1 MYTKYLK
8 RPLDIIASLIGVI
21 LLSPIILLIA
31 LMLFVSNK
39 NNPFFLQPRGG
50 FKNSV
55 FNIIKFKTMNDKKDS
70 EGNLLSD
77 DKRVTKF
84 GKLLRKYSID
94 ELPQLI
100 NVLKGDMSLI
110 GPRPFHARYI
120 DLYSDRQKERHNVR
134 PGLTGWAQING
145 RNNITWKEKFELDL
159 YYVDNQSFKL
169 DVSIIIKTILKVLK
183 PTDVKISN
191 NTVATSFNGN
201 N

>member
-1 MYTKYLK
+1 MYLKYLK
-8 RPLDIIASLIGVI
+8 RPLDILASFFGL
-21 LLSPIILLIA
+21 LMLSPIILCIA
-31 LMLFVSNK
+31 LVLWVSNK
-39 NNPFFLQPRGG
+39 SNPFFLQPRGG
-50 FKNSV
+50 FKNTV
-55 FNIIKFKTMNDKKDS
+55 FNIIKFKTMNDKKDGQ
-70 EGNLLSD
+70 GNLLSD

-110 GPRPFHARYI
+110 GPRPFHARYLE
-120 DLYSDRQKERHNVR
+120 LYSDRQKERHNVR

-159 YYVDNQSFKL
+159 YYVDNQSINL
-169 DVSIIIKTILKVLK
+169 DVSILAKTVLKVIK
-183 PTDVKISN
+183 PTDVKISK

>member
-8 RPLDIIASLIGVI
+8 RPLDIIASLIGVL
-21 LLSPIILLIA
+21 LLSPIILVIA

-84 GKLLRKYSID
+84 GKFLRKYSID

-120 DLYSDRQKERHNVR
+120 DLYSDIQKERHNVR

>member
-1 MYTKYLK
+1 MYIKFLK
-8 RPLDIIASLIGVI
+8 RPLDIITSLIGVI
-21 LLSPIILLIA
+21 ILSPVILFIA
-31 LMLFVSNK
+31 LILFLINK
-39 NNPFFLQPRGG
+39 NNPFFVQPRGG

-55 FNIIKFKTMNDKKDS
+55 FNIIKFKTMNDKKD
-70 EGNLLSD
+70 EFGNLLSD
-77 DKRVTKF
+77 DQRVTKF

-120 DLYSDRQKERHNVR
+120 QLYSERQKERHNVR

-183 PTDVKISN
+183 PTDVKISK

>member
-1 MYTKYLK
+1 MYLKFLK
-8 RPLDIIASLIGVI
+8 RPLDILASLIGI
-21 LLSPIILLIA
+21 LLLSPIIIFISIVLLI
-31 LMLFVSNK
+31 SNK
-39 NNPFFLQPRGG
+39 TNPFFTQARGG
-50 FKNSV
+50 YKNSV
-55 FNIIKFKTMNDKKDS
+55 FNIIKFKTMNDKKDE

-84 GKLLRKYSID
+84 GKTLRKYSID

-145 RNNITWKEKFELDL
+145 RNNISWKEKFELDL
-159 YYVDNQSFKL
+159 HYVDNQSFKL
-169 DVSIIIKTILKVLK
+169 DVSILIKTILKVIK
-183 PTDVKISN
+183 PTDVKISK

>member
-8 RPLDIIASLIGVI
+8 RPLDIIASLIGVV
-21 LLSPIILLIA
+21 LLSPIILFIA
-31 LMLFVSNK
+31 LVLFLLNK

-50 FKNSV
+50 YKNTV

-120 DLYSDRQKERHNVR
+120 ELYSDRQKQRHNVR

-145 RNNITWKEKFELDL
+145 RNNITWAEKFELDL
-159 YYVDNQSFKL
+159 YYVENQSLKL
-169 DVSIIIKTILKVLK
+169 DLSIILKTIQKVLK
-183 PTDVKISN
+183 PTDVKISK

>member
-21 LLSPIILLIA
+21 LLLPIILCIA
-31 LMLFVSNK
+31 LVLFLLNK

-50 FKNSV
+50 YKNSV

-120 DLYSDRQKERHNVR
+120 ELYSDRQKQRHNVR

-145 RNNITWKEKFELDL
+145 RNNITWAEKFELDL
-159 YYVDNQSFKL
+159 YYVENQSFKL
-169 DVSIIIKTILKVLK
+169 DVSIIVKTIQKVLK
-183 PTDVKISN
+183 PTDVKISK

>member
-21 LLSPIILLIA
+21 LLSPVILFIA
-31 LMLFVSNK
+31 LMLFLLNK

-55 FNIIKFKTMNDKKDS
+55 FNIIKFKTMNDKKDKD
-70 EGNLLSD
+70 GNLLSD

-84 GKLLRKYSID
+84 GKLLRKYSVD

-159 YYVDNQSFKL
+159 YYVDNQSLKL
-169 DVSIIIKTILKVLK
+169 DVSIIIKTIQKVLK
-183 PTDVKISN
+183 PTDVKISK

>member
-1 MYTKYLK
+1 MYIKYLK
-8 RPLDIIASLIGVI
+8 RPLDIFASLIGVVV
-21 LLSPIILLIA
+21 LSPIIMGIA
-31 LMLFVSNK
+31 LALIVLNK
-39 NNPFFLQPRGG
+39 NNPFFVQPRGG

-55 FNIIKFKTMNDKKDS
+55 FNILKFKTMNDKKDDL
-70 EGNLLSD
+70 GNLLPD
-77 DKRVTKF
+77 NKRVTKF

-94 ELPQLI
+94 ELPQLM

-110 GPRPFHARYI
+110 GPRPFHARYL

-159 YYVDNQSFKL
+159 FYIDNQSFNL
-169 DVSIIIKTILKVLK
+169 DLTILTKTILKVVK
-183 PTDVKISN
+183 PTDVKVSK
-191 NTVATSFNGN
+191 NTVVTSFNGN

>member
-21 LLSPIILLIA
+21 VLSPIILLIA
-31 LMLFVSNK
+31 LILFLSNK
-39 NNPFFLQPRGG
+39 SNPFFLQPRGG
-50 FKNSV
+50 YKNSV
-55 FNIIKFKTMNDKKDS
+55 FNIIKFKTMNDKKDNQ
-70 EGNLLSD
+70 GNLLSD

-100 NVLKGDMSLI
+100 NVLKGNMSLI

-120 DLYSDRQKERHNVR
+120 ELYSDRQKQRHNVR

-145 RNNITWKEKFELDL
+145 RNNITWAEKFELDL
-159 YYVDNQSFKL
+159 YYVENQSFKL
-169 DVSIIIKTILKVLK
+169 DVSIIIKTIQKVLK
-183 PTDVKISN
+183 PTDVKISK

>member
-8 RPLDIIASLIGVI
+8 RPLDILASLIGVI
-21 LLSPIILLIA
+21 VLLPIILCIA
-31 LMLFVSNK
+31 LILFLLNK

-50 FKNSV
+50 YKNSV

-94 ELPQLI
+94 ELPQLL

-120 DLYSDRQKERHNVR
+120 QLYSDRQKQRHNVR

-145 RNNITWKEKFELDL
+145 RNNITWAEKFELDL

-169 DVSIIIKTILKVLK
+169 DVSIILKTIQKVLK
-183 PTDVKISN
+183 PTDVKISK

>member
-1 MYTKYLK
+1 MYLKYLK
-8 RPLDIIASLIGVI
+8 RPFDIIASLIGVV
-21 LLSPIILLIA
+21 LLSPIILFIA
-31 LMLFVSNK
+31 LILFLSNK
-39 NNPFFLQPRGG
+39 SNPFFLQPRGG
-50 FKNSV
+50 YKNSV
-55 FNIIKFKTMNDKKDS
+55 FNIIKFKTMNEKKDA
-70 EGNLLSD
+70 EGNLLPD

-84 GKLLRKYSID
+84 GKSLRKYSID

-145 RNNITWKEKFELDL
+145 RNNISWKEKFELDL

-169 DVSIIIKTILKVLK
+169 DVTILVNTVLKVLK
-183 PTDVKISN
+183 PTDVKISKN
-191 NTVATSFNGN
+191 STVTSFNGN

>member
-8 RPLDIIASLIGVI
+8 RPLDIIASLIGVL
-21 LLSPIILLIA
+21 LLSPIILVIA

-84 GKLLRKYSID
+84 GKFLRKYSID

>member
-1 MYTKYLK
+1 MYHTYLK
-8 RPLDIIASLIGVI
+8 RPLDIIASLFGML
-21 LLSPIILLIA
+21 LLSPIILFIA
-31 LMLFVSNK
+31 LILFLSNK

-50 FKNSV
+50 FKNAV
-55 FNIIKFKTMNDKKDS
+55 FKIIKFKTMNDKKDG
-70 EGNLLSD
+70 EGHLLPD
-77 DKRVTKF
+77 DKRVTEF

-110 GPRPFHARYI
+110 GPRPFHARYL

-159 YYVDNQSFKL
+159 FYVDNQGFKL
-169 DVSIIIKTILKVLK
+169 DFSILTKTISKVLK
-183 PTDVKISN
+183 PTDVKISK
-191 NTVATSFNGN
+191 NTVVTSFNGN

>member
-21 LLSPIILLIA
+21 LLSPIILFIA
-31 LMLFVSNK
+31 LILFLLNK

-55 FNIIKFKTMNDKKDS
+55 FNIIKFKTMNDKKDKD
-70 EGNLLSD
+70 GNLLSD

-84 GKLLRKYSID
+84 GKLLRKYSVD

-183 PTDVKISN
+183 PTDVKISK

>member
-1 MYTKYLK
+1 MYIKFLK

-21 LLSPIILLIA
+21 ILSPVILFIA
-31 LMLFVSNK
+31 LILFLINK
-39 NNPFFLQPRGG
+39 NNPFFVQPRGG

-55 FNIIKFKTMNDKKDS
+55 FNIIKFKTMNDKKD
-70 EGNLLSD
+70 EFGNLLSD
-77 DKRVTKF
+77 DQRVTKF

-120 DLYSDRQKERHNVR
+120 QLYSERQKERHNVR

-183 PTDVKISN
+183 PTDVKISK

>member
-21 LLSPIILLIA
+21 VLLPIILLIS
-31 LMLFVSNK
+31 LILFLSNK
-39 NNPFFLQPRGG
+39 SNPFFLQPRGG
-50 FKNSV
+50 YKNSV
-55 FNIIKFKTMNDKKDS
+55 FNIIKFKTMNDKKDNQ
-70 EGNLLSD
+70 GNLLSD

-120 DLYSDRQKERHNVR
+120 ELYSDRQKQRHNVR

-145 RNNITWKEKFELDL
+145 RNNITWAEKFELDL
-159 YYVDNQSFKL
+159 YYVENQSFKL
-169 DVSIIIKTILKVLK
+169 DVSIIIKTIQKVLK
-183 PTDVKISN
+183 PTDVKISK

>member
-1 MYTKYLK
+1 MYLKYLK
-8 RPLDIIASLIGVI
+8 RPLDIIASLIGV
-21 LLSPIILLIA
+21 LLLTPIILVIA
-31 LMLFVSNK
+31 LILLLQNK
-39 NNPFFLQPRGG
+39 SNPFFLQPRGG

-55 FNIIKFKTMNDKKDS
+55 FNIIKFKTMNDKKDDK
-70 EGNLLSD
+70 GNLLSD

-84 GKLLRKYSID
+84 GKKLRKYSID

-120 DLYSDRQKERHNVR
+120 ELYSDRQKQRHNVR

-145 RNNITWKEKFELDL
+145 RNNISWKEKFELDL

-169 DVSIIIKTILKVLK
+169 DVSIIVKTILKVLK
-183 PTDVKISN
+183 PTDVKISK
-191 NTVATSFNGN
+191 NTVLTSFNGN

>member
-1 MYTKYLK
+1 
-8 RPLDIIASLIGVI
+8 
-21 LLSPIILLIA
+21 
-31 LMLFVSNK
+31 
-39 NNPFFLQPRGG
+39 
-50 FKNSV
+50 
-55 FNIIKFKTMNDKKDS
+55 
-70 EGNLLSD
+70 
-77 DKRVTKF
+77 
-84 GKLLRKYSID
+84 
-94 ELPQLI
+94 
-100 NVLKGDMSLI
+100 MSLI

-120 DLYSDRQKERHNVR
+120 QLYSERQKERHNVR

-183 PTDVKISN
+183 PTDVKISK

>member
-21 LLSPIILLIA
+21 LLSPIILVIA

-84 GKLLRKYSID
+84 GKFLRKYSID

>member
-1 MYTKYLK
+1 
-8 RPLDIIASLIGVI
+8 
-21 LLSPIILLIA
+21 
-31 LMLFVSNK
+31 
-39 NNPFFLQPRGG
+39 
-50 FKNSV
+50 
-55 FNIIKFKTMNDKKDS
+55 MNDKKDS

-84 GKLLRKYSID
+84 GKLLRKYSVD

-120 DLYSDRQKERHNVR
+120 ELYSDRQKQRHNVR

-159 YYVDNQSFKL
+159 YYVDNQGFKI

-183 PTDVKISN
+183 PTDVKISK

>member
-8 RPLDIIASLIGVI
+8 RPLDIIASLIGVV
-21 LLSPIILLIA
+21 LLSPVILFIA
-31 LMLFVSNK
+31 LILYLLNK

-55 FNIIKFKTMNDKKDS
+55 FNIIKFKTMNDKKDDQ
-70 EGNLLSD
+70 GNLLSD
-77 DKRVTKF
+77 DKRVTTF

-169 DVSIIIKTILKVLK
+169 DSLIIIKTILKVLK
-183 PTDVKISN
+183 PTDVKISK